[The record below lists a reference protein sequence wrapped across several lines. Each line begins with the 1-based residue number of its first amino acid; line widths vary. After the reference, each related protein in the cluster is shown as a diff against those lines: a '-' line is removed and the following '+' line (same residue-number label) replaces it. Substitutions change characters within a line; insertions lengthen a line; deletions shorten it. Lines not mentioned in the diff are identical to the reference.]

1 MRNCT
6 PLCGGGDYPSGCPRP
21 FFIFYTSSHR
31 MYLKETE
38 NPMKVE
44 IKKDTKAHNKF
55 AVKMEFTEGA
65 ILALANGLQKHANSG
80 SAVAAGLCTGG
91 W

>member
-1 MRNCT
+1 
-6 PLCGGGDYPSGCPRP
+6 
-21 FFIFYTSSHR
+21 
-31 MYLKETE
+31 
-38 NPMKVE
+38 MKVE

-55 AVKMEFTEGA
+55 AVKMELTEGA